1 MVKAETVLQG
11 SANNIRVVVRN
22 NTLCAEILYFEPE
35 LGARDWQKRHPLK
48 EYYSTRR
55 VVKWLSWWI
64 FPSKPLLLGI
74 FPEIIK
80 CVGRLIY
87 FA

>member
-35 LGARDWQKRHPLK
+35 LGARDWQQFKYGR
-48 EYYSTRR
+48 YIRFFG
-55 VVKWLSWWI
+55 VVIRS
-64 FPSKPLLLGI
+64 
-74 FPEIIK
+74 
-80 CVGRLIY
+80 
-87 FA
+87 